1 MINVIMEVLNEFE
14 MVQLLG
20 GGYWVLD
27 STGQWIYIA
36 DEEESEDDDV
46 FIAK

>member
-1 MINVIMEVLNEFE
+1 MEVLNEFE

-36 DEEESEDDDV
+36 DEEEPEDDYV